1 MTSSVTSATVAANR
15 RRLPREERARQ
26 LVDIAESVFGER
38 GVASS
43 SMEEIAERAGV
54 TKPVLYDHFG
64 SKDGLLAAVVLRAGE
79 ELAAATLQAVDAAT
93 GPEAALASGLHAY
106 FTFIDR
112 RRASWLSLLSEAG
125 VPGSAAAV
133 TLEQV
138 RDRQAELIAA
148 LLRAGVPG
156 CDLPRAR
163 LYAQVVVGACER
175 LATRPG
181 PRTPS
186 VETLTAHA
194 MDVIWGGFAAIREG
208 RRWRPTATV
217 SDGPPSDL
225 GGGRTA

>member
-1 MTSSVTSATVAANR
+1 MTSSVTSATAGVTTR

-26 LVDIAESVFGER
+26 LVAVADVVFAER

-79 ELAAATLQAVDAAT
+79 ELASATLEAVNTA
-93 GPEAALASGLHAY
+93 GSPEQALASGLRAY
-106 FTFIDR
+106 FSFIDR
-112 RRASWLSLLSEAG
+112 RRASWLSLLTEAA
-125 VPGSAAAV
+125 VPGSAAAAA
-133 TLEQV
+133 LEQV
-138 RDRQAELIAA
+138 RDGQAELIAR
-148 LLRAGVPG
+148 LLSADVPG

-181 PRTPS
+181 PVTPS
-186 VETLTAHA
+186 VDALTGHM
-194 MDVIWGGFAAIREG
+194 MDVIWGGLAAIRDG
-208 RRWRPTATV
+208 RRWV
-217 SDGPPSDL
+217 PSDD
-225 GGGRTA
+225 AV